1 MLSPDYPLHQLTDY
15 LVKTTQFSLH
25 NHRDTLFL
33 RNVKKIENLQVR
45 YRLSQYRSRGV
56 VIHKDKLCALCG
68 KRIGEATAFSYYPNG
83 TVVHFKCSKDK
94 HIEPSS
100 GRDFRV
106 TPIP

>member
-1 MLSPDYPLHQLTDY
+1 
-15 LVKTTQFSLH
+15 
-25 NHRDTLFL
+25 
-33 RNVKKIENLQVR
+33 
-45 YRLSQYRSRGV
+45 

-83 TVVHFKCSKDK
+83 TVVHFKVRIRPSTPFCELTLLFLQCSKDK